1 MPNPK
6 RKFSNARRDKRRA
19 TWRNSIAVPTL
30 VKCNNPAC
38 DAVHMSHHVCPTC
51 GTYNGRQ
58 VVDLRRRQASEA

>member
-6 RKFSNARRDKRRA
+6 RKFSNARRDHRRA
-19 TWRNSIAVPTL
+19 NWKLTPPTL

-38 DAVHMSHHVCPTC
+38 DAMHLSHHACPTC

-58 VVDLRRRQASEA
+58 VFEVRRSEA

>member
-19 TWRNSIAVPTL
+19 NWKLTPPTL

-38 DAVHMSHHVCPTC
+38 DAMHLSHYVCPTC

-58 VVDLRRRQASEA
+58 VLSLRRGHTSEA